1 MSELEAL
8 RWLQK
13 QPGMVMTVYKDG
25 RIALFLEARLF
36 TKGQGILGAVIAAKK
51 ILDEEVITPVES
63 W

>member
-13 QPGMVMTVYKDG
+13 QPGIVMTVYRDG
-25 RIALFLEARLF
+25 RVALFLEGRLF
-36 TKGQGILGAVIAAKK
+36 TKGQGILGAVIAAKD
-51 ILDEEVITPVES
+51 ILDKEAITPVES